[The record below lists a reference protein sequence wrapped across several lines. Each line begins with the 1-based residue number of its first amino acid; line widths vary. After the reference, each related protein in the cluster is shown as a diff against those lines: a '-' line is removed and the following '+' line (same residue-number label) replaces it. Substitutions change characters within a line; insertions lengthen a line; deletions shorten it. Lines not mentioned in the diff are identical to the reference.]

1 MACSKNLTL
10 SGGSRRGSK
19 RSGSKRSG
27 SKRQAKKTRKMSK
40 GASSWTS
47 KVTALYKQMKKSDPA
62 VSFRDAL
69 VKASKLKKAG
79 QL

>member
-1 MACSKNLTL
+1 M
-10 SGGSRRGSK
+10 
-19 RSGSKRSG
+19 
-27 SKRQAKKTRKMSK
+27 KKAGKKSRKMSK

-47 KVTALYKQMKKSDPA
+47 KVTTLYKQMKKSDPA

>member
-1 MACSKNLTL
+1 MA
-10 SGGSRRGSK
+10 GGRRRRGSK
-19 RSGSKRSG
+19 RT
-27 SKRQAKKTRKMSK
+27 AKKTRKMSK

-47 KVTALYKQMKKSDPA
+47 KVTSLYKQMKKSDPA